1 MKLGT
6 TAFETAAIGHF
17 ICITPLTRVFQDMQ
31 RSLRLKL
38 DKYQNIAIALSFDS
52 VSVLSIL
59 FLTILYKGG

>member
-1 MKLGT
+1 MRGRELSTLVG
-6 TAFETAAIGHF
+6 
-17 ICITPLTRVFQDMQ
+17 VSQ